1 MCLFLECALFG
12 MLSFWN
18 VPFLECASSGM
29 CSLECAFLGIC
40 PFWNVPFLECALFG
54 MGSFWNCLIWNK
66 PLLECA
72 FFGMCPFWNVPFLE
86 YAFFG
91 ICKNYELRISEAMHK
106 LRKYQRFPN
115 LNSFEPPYFCSV
127 KCVLQVDEYQ
137 FVGPPL

>member
-1 MCLFLECALFG
+1 MYSFCYVPFLGMCSFRNVPFFGMCFFGMCLF
-12 MLSFWN
+12 WKK
-18 VPFLECASSGM
+18 PF
-29 CSLECAFLGIC
+29 
-40 PFWNVPFLECALFG
+40 
-54 MGSFWNCLIWNK
+54 
-66 PLLECA
+66 LECA

-137 FVGPPL
+137 FVGPPLWSWSSEYKVLKSICQTHKKWCQQTTFCI